1 MRFKPV
7 RPNAHW
13 GKTVFPSPLL
23 ARGAARSERRAGLP
37 HLLGSTL
44 ALGAFRARSVP
55 SVPQSPPSPHA
66 PPSSDIPPA
75 LLKCRYLPEE
85 DRATCFQA
93 LKLATQVHAGQ
104 TRRDGSPFVT
114 HPVAVAELVA
124 SWGMDASCV
133 VAALLHDAIE
143 DTPLTFGEVEA
154 KFGEEVRT
162 LVQGVTRVSKLPEEK
177 VAELELMGMGALCLE
192 SGDLLQLLDACAG
205 DWRVAVL
212 KVADRLHNMR
222 TLSAMKP
229 HKRARKAQETAR
241 VFVPLAHYLGAHEVG
256 SELAELSQRHCSD
269 DQPQHQKWAARLSSA
284 VLPGRLQSAT
294 SYLWHNDR
302 ALAAVRPR
310 RPSEPLRLR
319 TSATGGMMSGADN
332 ADMSSDVSGSR
343 LRRLI
348 LGLNEPT
355 FDADRA
361 RDLVLRLRPLRNRL
375 APYQMRHELH
385 ASCQFMHPHA
395 THAT

>member
-1 MRFKPV
+1 
-7 RPNAHW
+7 
-13 GKTVFPSPLL
+13 
-23 ARGAARSERRAGLP
+23 
-37 HLLGSTL
+37 
-44 ALGAFRARSVP
+44 VP
-55 SVPQSPPSPHA
+55 SVPHSPPSPHA
-66 PPSSDIPPA
+66 HPHLTFPA

-93 LKLATQVHAGQ
+93 LKLATQVHSGQ

-256 SELAELSQRHCSD
+256 SELAELAQRHCSD
-269 DQPQHQKWAARLSSA
+269 DQPRHQKWAARLSSV
-284 VLPGRLQSAT
+284 VLPGRLQRAAA
-294 SYLWHNDR
+294 YFGLDDR
-302 ALAAVRPR
+302 ALAAVRRAMPP
-310 RPSEPLRLR
+310 PSEPLRLR
-319 TSATGGMMSGADN
+319 TSAAGGMMSADE
-332 ADMSSDVSGSR
+332 AEMSSGVSGSR

-348 LGLNEPT
+348 LRLNEPAL
-355 FDADRA
+355 DADRA

-385 ASCQFMHPHA
+385 ASWILA
-395 THAT
+395 RLTRRKLDELDELDEGE

>member
-1 MRFKPV
+1 MP
-7 RPNAHW
+7 H
-13 GKTVFPSPLL
+13 
-23 ARGAARSERRAGLP
+23 P
-37 HLLGSTL
+37 HLTC
-44 ALGAFRARSVP
+44 
-55 SVPQSPPSPHA
+55 PPPFSNA
-66 PPSSDIPPA
+66 
-75 LLKCRYLPEE
+75 RYLPEE

-269 DQPQHQKWAARLSSA
+269 DQPQHQKWAARLSSV
-284 VLPGRLQSAT
+284 VLPGRLQRAA
-294 SYLWHNDR
+294 SYFGLDDR
-302 ALAAVRPR
+302 ALAAVRRAMP
-310 RPSEPLRLR
+310 PASEPLRLR
-319 TSATGGMMSGADN
+319 TSAAGGMMSADE
-332 ADMSSDVSGSR
+332 AEMSSGVSGSR

-348 LGLNEPT
+348 LRLNEPAL
-355 FDADRA
+355 DADRA

-375 APYQMRHELH
+375 PQYQM
-385 ASCQFMHPHA
+385 SCMHHA
-395 THAT
+395 TSLEANENEIS

>member
-55 SVPQSPPSPHA
+55 SVPQSPPPPHA

-269 DQPQHQKWAARLSSA
+269 DQPQHQKWAARLSSV
-284 VLPGRLQSAT
+284 VLPGRLQRAA
-294 SYLWHNDR
+294 SYFGLDDR
-302 ALAAVRPR
+302 ALAAVRRAMP
-310 RPSEPLRLR
+310 PASEPLRLR
-319 TSATGGMMSGADN
+319 TSAAGGMMSADE
-332 ADMSSDVSGSR
+332 AEMSSGVSGSR

-348 LGLNEPT
+348 LRLNEPAL
-355 FDADRA
+355 DADRA

-375 APYQMRHELH
+375 PQYQM
-385 ASCQFMHPHA
+385 SCMHHA
-395 THAT
+395 TSLEANENEIS

>member
-1 MRFKPV
+1 MVTCRTAFLAILV
-7 RPNAHW
+7 L
-13 GKTVFPSPLL
+13 GTVE
-23 ARGAARSERRAGLP
+23 AGWVAGGLP
-37 HLLGSTL
+37 VATKQPIQLMENSL
-44 ALGAFRARSVP
+44 AQAT
-55 SVPQSPPSPHA
+55 
-66 PPSSDIPPA
+66 
-75 LLKCRYLPEE
+75 RYLDEE
-85 DRATCFQA
+85 DRVICFQA
-93 LKLATQVHAGQ
+93 LKLAMQVHSGQ
-104 TRRDGSPFVT
+104 VRRDGTPFVT

-133 VAALLHDAIE
+133 VAALLHDAVE
-143 DTPLTFGEVEA
+143 DTPLTFGEVES

-177 VAELELMGMGALCLE
+177 ISELELKDKGVLCLE
-192 SGDLLQLLDACAG
+192 SGDLLQLLDACAV

-256 SELAELSQRHCSD
+256 AELAELAQRHCSD
-269 DQPQHQKWAARLSSA
+269 DQPQHRKWAARLSSV
-284 VLPGRLQSAT
+284 VLTGRLQSAT
-294 SYLWHNDR
+294 SFIWHNDR

-310 RPSEPLRLR
+310 RPSAPLRLR
-319 TSATGGMMSGADN
+319 TSAAGGMMSAEND
-332 ADMSSDVSGSR
+332 DMSSDVSSSH
-343 LRRLI
+343 LIRLI

-355 FDADRA
+355 IDADRA

-385 ASCQFMHPHA
+385 ASWILA
-395 THAT
+395 RLTRRKLDELDELDEGE

>member
-1 MRFKPV
+1 MATCRTAFLAILV
-7 RPNAHW
+7 L
-13 GKTVFPSPLL
+13 GTVE
-23 ARGAARSERRAGLP
+23 AGWVAGGLP
-37 HLLGSTL
+37 VATKPPIQLMENSL
-44 ALGAFRARSVP
+44 AQAT
-55 SVPQSPPSPHA
+55 
-66 PPSSDIPPA
+66 
-75 LLKCRYLPEE
+75 RYLDEE
-85 DRATCFQA
+85 DRVICFQA
-93 LKLATQVHAGQ
+93 LKLAMQVHSGQ
-104 TRRDGSPFVT
+104 MRRDGTPFVT

-133 VAALLHDAIE
+133 VAALLHDAVE
-143 DTPLTFGEVEA
+143 DTPLTFGEVESE
-154 KFGEEVRT
+154 FGEEVRT

-177 VAELELMGMGALCLE
+177 ISELELMDKGVLCLE
-192 SGDLLQLLDACAG
+192 SGDLLQLLDACAV

-229 HKRARKAQETAR
+229 QKRARKAQETAR

-256 SELAELSQRHCSD
+256 SELAELAQRHCSD
-269 DQPQHQKWAARLSSA
+269 DQPRHRKWAARLSSV
-284 VLPGRLQSAT
+284 VLTGRLQSAT

-385 ASCQFMHPHA
+385 ASWIL
-395 THAT
+395 TRLTRRKLDELDRTL